1 MKSKLARGT
10 VRHRRTRP
18 KAYRFSYGVY
28 YLLLDLAEL
37 ADVDH
42 EIRWF
47 SHNRP
52 NLLSF
57 RDRDHMARHG
67 ETLDAA
73 IARRLHARGIERSS
87 VRVELLTNA
96 RVMGYV
102 FNPVSFYFVRDAA
115 NDALQLVIAEVHNT
129 HGEEEVYEL
138 ERIGEDNVYQSSV
151 EKRFYVSPFID
162 MTAMYRF
169 ECRELPDGIL
179 DLRIDEYD
187 LTGSAVAPFFQA
199 QVHVRPLPLTSANV
213 AWMLFRYPFMT
224 LQTIGLIHWQ
234 GFKLWLRGLRYRKH
248 VPKGRAPA

>member
-1 MKSKLARGT
+1 
-10 VRHRRTRP
+10 
-18 KAYRFSYGVY
+18 VY

-37 ADVDH
+37 ANVDQ

-57 RDRDHMARHG
+57 RDSDHMARSG
-67 ETLDAA
+67 EMLDVA
-73 IARRLHARGIERSS
+73 IARRLHAKGIERSS

-102 FNPVSFYFVRDAA
+102 FNPVSFYFVRDVST
-115 NDALQLVIAEVHNT
+115 DALQLVIAEVHNT

-138 ERIGEDNVYQSSV
+138 ERIGEDTVYRSSV
-151 EKRFYVSPFID
+151 EKRLYVSPFID
-162 MTAMYRF
+162 MAAVYQF
-169 ECRELPDGIL
+169 ECRELGDRRM

-187 LTGSAVAPFFQA
+187 LAGSAATSLFFQA
-199 QVHVRPLPLTSANV
+199 QVQVRPLPLTNANV
-213 AWMLFRYPFMT
+213 ARMLFRYPFMT

-248 VPKGRAPA
+248 VSKGRTAA